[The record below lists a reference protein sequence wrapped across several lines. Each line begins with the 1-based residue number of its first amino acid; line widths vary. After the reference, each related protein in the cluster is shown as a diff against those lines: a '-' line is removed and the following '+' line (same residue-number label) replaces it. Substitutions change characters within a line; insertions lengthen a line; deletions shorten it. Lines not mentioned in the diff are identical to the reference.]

1 MAKQRNTLAYWL
13 RQARK
18 DASLTQE
25 QAAERANLHAVSISQ
40 LERGVRQPR
49 PETLRSLAGV
59 YGRPIEWFYGAS
71 EETALLDADLRR
83 FFREEWGEMTEDEQ
97 ALVKTAVRMARE
109 AKRLREAR
117 S

>member
-1 MAKQRNTLAYWL
+1 MGYWL

-25 QAAERANLHAVSISQ
+25 QAAERANLHAVSISRF
-40 LERGVRQPR
+40 ERDLQHPR
-49 PETLRSLAGV
+49 AGTLRSLAGV

-71 EETALLDADLRR
+71 EEMAFLDADLRR
-83 FFREEWGEMTEDEQ
+83 FFREEWGGMTEDEQ
-97 ALVKTAVRMARE
+97 TLVKTAVRMASE

-117 S
+117 T